1 MQALLALFLQMGK
14 EGLSANQ
21 EIWQESRHSRGSK
34 MFSRAFFITYA
45 HYSKFIRY

>member
-34 MFSRAFFITYA
+34 MYSRAFFL
-45 HYSKFIRY
+45 